1 MLRFSPLRRFIKH
14 REGAAAVEFAILSL
28 PFLGLVFA
36 IISSAYEQFLISA
49 MDRAVMDITV
59 GIRTGNI
66 QLTNLTSPESVS
78 NLVCNRIK
86 ISIDC
91 SQLQISLWS
100 KDCRNNGN
108 CWASEGYGQSSDA
121 NPAFAAGLERVR
133 KRPVLGENS
142 FLSDVGGST
151 VSVYKERYSN
161 YLIVAYPLSNW
172 NLFWDALSSVR
183 DGTSQT
189 RAAVSVGMWINDP
202 SVQYM

>member
-36 IISSAYEQFLISA
+36 ILSSAYEQFLINT
-49 MDRAVMDITV
+49 MDRAVMDISV
-59 GIRTGNI
+59 GIRTGAI

-86 ISIDC
+86 VSIDC
-91 SQLQISLWS
+91 SKLQISLWS

-108 CWASEGYGQSSDA
+108 CWASEGYGQSDDS

-142 FLSDVGGST
+142 FLSDVGGNT